1 MTERIAKLKPRAF
14 DNGKHRDWWTTA
26 YIIRK
31 ALWEY
36 RFEDIH
42 NIKRAKMDA
51 YKWENIPIEIDPDEL
66 LVGRFPY
73 ISIGTEVGTL
83 KLERPYIEI
92 FENELIDKELPDIP
106 GLIGVDAGEWER
118 LRQFERDTISL
129 SGSLSATTGHRAPD
143 YDKLLR
149 YGCDGILEEVRT
161 KRTQLTFGDPL
172 DAKRDCFYEA
182 CEISLKGFIRFGERY
197 REKLEQLYMAEKEP
211 KRKREYAKLVDIF
224 TQIPAKPARDF
235 YEAIQ
240 CVWLLQWGAYL
251 AGDTNLAGRPA
262 EYLYPYYKRDKE
274 RGVLDDAFAMELIES
289 YFLKHNEIYDTWPAS
304 LIVGGVTRE
313 GKPAWNELC
322 YMFIRGIE
330 TVGLINPAVAVA
342 YNRDMPQDLLELC
355 VDIISK
361 GYTKP
366 ALFSDDVVIAGLVD
380 AGVAIEDA
388 RSYTHST
395 CVEITTIASSNIR
408 VKPFINPVK
417 ALELALNNG
426 NEINNDEEKPSAKF
440 LFRKEK
446 EIIDAKNW
454 MDPSISYRLDSVH
467 SYEEFER
474 LVKKCLSGY
483 LKEHV
488 KATCRDALKF
498 SSYCSSPIISCFT
511 NDCIARG
518 LDASAGGAKY
528 NFDYAC
534 FPGFLTLADAMTA
547 IKKVVY
553 DERRLTIQ
561 ELAEAIKNNFSGQEN
576 LRQYLLNRCPKF
588 GNDDDYADTIA
599 VDFYNFIDTELSK
612 YCMDLPLSTFH
623 PSYFAWKMHGIF
635 GERTAATPDGRL
647 AGTAMSECL
656 AAVQGRDRHGPF
668 AVARSM
674 EKIEQKR
681 SLGGIASNFRFSQ
694 SFIGTSE
701 GKAAVAQFIRY
712 FMENGNFE
720 VQFNVVS
727 QKDLVDAQKH
737 PENYKTL
744 MVRVAGYSD
753 YFTNLETSVQNEIIN
768 RLEHGSV

>member
-1 MTERIAKLKPRAF
+1 
-14 DNGKHRDWWTTA
+14 
-26 YIIRK
+26 
-31 ALWEY
+31 
-36 RFEDIH
+36 
-42 NIKRAKMDA
+42 
-51 YKWENIPIEIDPDEL
+51 
-66 LVGRFPY
+66 
-73 ISIGTEVGTL
+73 
-83 KLERPYIEI
+83 
-92 FENELIDKELPDIP
+92 
-106 GLIGVDAGEWER
+106 
-118 LRQFERDTISL
+118 
-129 SGSLSATTGHRAPD
+129 
-143 YDKLLR
+143 
-149 YGCDGILEEVRT
+149 
-161 KRTQLTFGDPL
+161 
-172 DAKRDCFYEA
+172 
-182 CEISLKGFIRFGERY
+182 
-197 REKLEQLYMAEKEP
+197 
-211 KRKREYAKLVDIF
+211 
-224 TQIPAKPARDF
+224 
-235 YEAIQ
+235 
-240 CVWLLQWGAYL
+240 
-251 AGDTNLAGRPA
+251 
-262 EYLYPYYKRDKE
+262 
-274 RGVLDDAFAMELIES
+274 
-289 YFLKHNEIYDTWPAS
+289 
-304 LIVGGVTRE
+304 
-313 GKPAWNELC
+313 
-322 YMFIRGIE
+322 
-330 TVGLINPAVAVA
+330 
-342 YNRDMPQDLLELC
+342 
-355 VDIISK
+355 
-361 GYTKP
+361 
-366 ALFSDDVVIAGLVD
+366 
-380 AGVAIEDA
+380 
-388 RSYTHST
+388 
-395 CVEITTIASSNIR
+395 
-408 VKPFINPVK
+408 
-417 ALELALNNG
+417 
-426 NEINNDEEKPSAKF
+426 
-440 LFRKEK
+440 
-446 EIIDAKNW
+446 